1 MLIQWLLVTVATSF
15 KFDPAALSKIFHE
28 QYADEFDDNVS
39 VDYFLDYFSHQ
50 NSQDNAPRNTAAF
63 SSCSQSD
70 LKKLNVQSFGAILK
84 CPGSQDSVSH
94 QSECSWSCTKG
105 AFIKHGKDK
114 ENMVKCRDGQ
124 WLGLKRA
131 VCVESCSWQDLQK
144 LQVADEFAHCKK
156 NSKMGDA
163 KFMCKVKSADHARG
177 IKRSKRVRC
186 SCGNSRQSGKCSWVK
201 KGF

>member
-1 MLIQWLLVTVATSF
+1 MIPCAHNIVFYYFFKTKHKIAVYWDHSKNIGSF
-15 KFDPAALSKIFHE
+15 KNIGFKLDGRIYNLPDILNNLFQFDPAALSKIFHE
-28 QYADEFDDNVS
+28 QYADEFDDNVG

-105 AFIKHGKDK
+105 AFIKESYSTEFNFATPQTKGLSSERIHE
-114 ENMVKCRDGQ
+114 EN
-124 WLGLKRA
+124 LSL
-131 VCVESCSWQDLQK
+131 
-144 LQVADEFAHCKK
+144 F
-156 NSKMGDA
+156 
-163 KFMCKVKSADHARG
+163 F
-177 IKRSKRVRC
+177 
-186 SCGNSRQSGKCSWVK
+186 
-201 KGF
+201 